1 MGAVFEKVSLRNT
14 TWKHCKAPLDVIA
27 HKVSTSYIYIYIYN
41 SINTMHAFNSPDLFS
56 RKSGFWGK
64 NRGTTTVDTM
74 FASLSWR
81 TKKTPEENLKVRY
94 INIFIY
100 SQFLL
105 LLIYINTFPLTFIE
119 DSMVEGKSHTT
130 WPTESN
136 SRDHSRIS

>member
-1 MGAVFEKVSLRNT
+1 M
-14 TWKHCKAPLDVIA
+14 KHYKAPLDVIT
-27 HKVSTSYIYIYIYN
+27 HKVSTSYIYIYN

-64 NRGTTTVDTM
+64 NRGNNYCRYYVCEFIM
-74 FASLSWR
+74 AYSKR
-81 TKKTPEENLKVRY
+81 TPEENLKVRY

-105 LLIYINTFPLTFIE
+105 LLIYISNHVTNTHTYIYIYINTFSLTFIE

>member
-1 MGAVFEKVSLRNT
+1 
-14 TWKHCKAPLDVIA
+14 
-27 HKVSTSYIYIYIYN
+27 
-41 SINTMHAFNSPDLFS
+41 MHAFNSPDLFS

-64 NRGTTTVDTM
+64 NRGTTTEDTM
-74 FASLSWR
+74 YAKR
-81 TKKTPEENLKVRY
+81 TPEEILKVRY

-136 SRDHSRIS
+136 SRDIAGFLNDQVLNAANKFYNDVNETWKPNQMEWICYPKDMIE